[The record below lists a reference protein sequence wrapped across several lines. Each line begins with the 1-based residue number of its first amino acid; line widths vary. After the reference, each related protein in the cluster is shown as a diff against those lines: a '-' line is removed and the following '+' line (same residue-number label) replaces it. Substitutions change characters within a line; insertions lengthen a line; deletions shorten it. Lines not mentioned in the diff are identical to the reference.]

1 MFWIVMFLA
10 QAAAVPSQTERGE
23 ALFLDAQQGCAS
35 CHALKGKGTA
45 VGPDLT
51 GLGRLAPQA
60 IAMAARSTV
69 TQYVQ
74 VVKLKAGG
82 SFPAMT
88 GKKDEKSVVLFD
100 LSKNPPIL
108 HRKELLLPSDHPQV
122 PTFAALTQQLESLS
136 FFQDARRIG
145 LLREWQERSTLPRS
159 RQQWPR
165 LDRKRSS
172 AVFAY

>member
-1 MFWIVMFLA
+1 MIWIALLLA
-10 QAAAVPSQTERGE
+10 QAAVPSQTERGE
-23 ALFLDAQQGCAS
+23 ALFFDAQQGCGN

-51 GLGRLAPQA
+51 GLGRLGPQA

-82 SFPAMT
+82 GSFPAMI

-100 LSKNPPIL
+100 LSKTPPEK
-108 HRKELLLPSDHPQV
+108 KELAPGDIASMTGNDVWKHP
-122 PTFAALTQQLESLS
+122 PAASKISSVQLADIVAYIKYATTGS
-136 FFQDARRIG
+136 
-145 LLREWQERSTLPRS
+145 
-159 RQQWPR
+159 
-165 LDRKRSS
+165 KK
-172 AVFAY
+172 AVDPADVQ

>member
-10 QAAAVPSQTERGE
+10 QAAAVPSQTDRGE
-23 ALFLDAQQGCAS
+23 VLFFDAQQGCGT

-51 GLGRLAPQA
+51 GLGRLGPQA

-82 SFPAMT
+82 SFPAMP
-88 GKKDEKSVVLFD
+88 GKKDDKVVVLFD
-100 LSKNPPIL
+100 LSKNPPEK
-108 HRKELLLPSDHPQV
+108 KELAPADIASQGSNDVWTHP
-122 PTFAALTQQLESLS
+122 PAAAKI
-136 FFQDARRIG
+136 DAVKLADIVAYIKYA
-145 LLREWQERSTLPRS
+145 STGS
-159 RQQWPR
+159 
-165 LDRKRSS
+165 KK
-172 AVFAY
+172 AVDPADVR